1 MGSEEGKWS
10 GKGRE
15 ERGRGSGEME
25 EWGNGGVGEMEVG
38 KEWGK
43 WRVRVVEGVDCGWE
57 MREDG
62 CRK

>member
-15 ERGRGSGEME
+15 ERGVGEME
-25 EWGNGGVGEMEVG
+25 EVGEMEVG

-43 WRVRVVEGVDCGWE
+43 WRVGVVEGWIVVG
-57 MREDG
+57 
-62 CRK
+62 K

>member
-15 ERGRGSGEME
+15 ERG
-25 EWGNGGVGEMEVG
+25 VGEMEVG

-43 WRVRVVEGVDCGWE
+43 WRVGVVEGWIVVG
-57 MREDG
+57 
-62 CRK
+62 K